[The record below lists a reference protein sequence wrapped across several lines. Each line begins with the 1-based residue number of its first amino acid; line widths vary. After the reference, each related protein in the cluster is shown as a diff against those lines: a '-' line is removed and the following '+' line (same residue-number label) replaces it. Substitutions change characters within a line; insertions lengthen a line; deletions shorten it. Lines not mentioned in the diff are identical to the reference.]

1 MVSAA
6 ILAVAFGTIVASP
19 PAAGQE
25 AAFFSSVEDLPL
37 MSGLREL
44 PGEGL
49 TYDKPEG
56 RIVEAV
62 ASGPVSVSAVERF
75 YAETLPQLGW
85 TEATPRSYRRGD
97 EDLVLRL
104 ERANG
109 TTVVR
114 ISIAPR

>member
-25 AAFFSSVEDLPL
+25 AAFFS
-37 MSGLREL
+37 
-44 PGEGL
+44 
-49 TYDKPEG
+49 
-56 RIVEAV
+56 
-62 ASGPVSVSAVERF
+62 
-75 YAETLPQLGW
+75 
-85 TEATPRSYRRGD
+85 GD